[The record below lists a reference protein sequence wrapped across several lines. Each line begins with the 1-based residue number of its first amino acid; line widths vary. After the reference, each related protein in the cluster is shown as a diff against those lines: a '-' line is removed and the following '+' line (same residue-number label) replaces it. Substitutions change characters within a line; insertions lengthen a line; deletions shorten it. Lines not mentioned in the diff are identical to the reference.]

1 MKTGEDFR
9 REFPQAEEGFR
20 SAEYQ
25 ALMCLQEEKRRLHMR
40 FKPVAAVALMML
52 LLLSVGVAATVEKW
66 SLFDSVPDDWRIATD
81 AEKAQMKSSFVP
93 IRIDGINV
101 DVTIREAI
109 YDGYGVYLVVDVTP
123 KRPEVFLIPYDNAD
137 LDEPAG
143 DVVSSF
149 PDDVTL
155 EEHIMAL
162 GYRHIYRVDIMTGLA
177 GMFFPATMELNEDGS
192 FAFFIRQRLDRAQDM
207 KQPSLS
213 FTLAANLKSDSRYLE
228 HFDTDV
234 NLTAQPLLEVKCS
247 PAGETHVFANSG
259 LRLSNVQVHRTILTT
274 YVTADVEVVD
284 QARFDNRYE
293 QFFLRVCD
301 SKGNIVKSGYFNLA
315 AIIQDDDTG
324 KYQHTCTLSL
334 SALPD
339 ELSFVEY
346 QVDDDAGHKPV
357 NSWLFRLQDM
367 E

>member
-20 SAEYQ
+20 AAEYQ
-25 ALMCLQEEKRRLHMR
+25 ALMRLHEEKRRLYMK
-40 FKPVAAVALMML
+40 FKPVIAFILMLML
-52 LLLSVGVAATVEKW
+52 LMSVGVAATVEKW

-93 IRIDGINV
+93 IPIDGKMV

-123 KRPEVFLIPYDNAD
+123 KSPNVFLIPYHNAD

-155 EEHIMAL
+155 EEYIRAL
-162 GYRHIYRVDIMTGLA
+162 GYRQIYRVDIMTGLA

-192 FAFFIRQRLDRAQDM
+192 FAFFFRQRLDRAQDM
-207 KQPSLS
+207 QQPSLS
-213 FTLAANLKSDSRYLE
+213 FTVAANLKSDSRYLE

-234 NLTAQPLLEVKCS
+234 TLTVQPLLEVKYS
-247 PAGETHVFANSG
+247 PAGESHVFANSG

-284 QARFDNRYE
+284 QDKFDNRYN
-293 QFFLRVCD
+293 QYFLRISD
-301 SKGNIVKSGYFNLA
+301 SKGNDIKPGYINLI
-315 AIIQDDDTG
+315 AIRQDDTG
-324 KYQHTCTLSL
+324 EYQYTCTLSL

-346 QVDDDAGHKPV
+346 QVDYDAGHKPV
-357 NSWLFRLQDM
+357 DSWLFRLQNM

>member
-1 MKTGEDFR
+1 
-9 REFPQAEEGFR
+9 
-20 SAEYQ
+20 
-25 ALMCLQEEKRRLHMR
+25 
-40 FKPVAAVALMML
+40 
-52 LLLSVGVAATVEKW
+52 
-66 SLFDSVPDDWRIATD
+66 
-81 AEKAQMKSSFVP
+81 
-93 IRIDGINV
+93 
-101 DVTIREAI
+101 
-109 YDGYGVYLVVDVTP
+109 
-123 KRPEVFLIPYDNAD
+123 
-137 LDEPAG
+137 
-143 DVVSSF
+143 
-149 PDDVTL
+149 
-155 EEHIMAL
+155 
-162 GYRHIYRVDIMTGLA
+162 
-177 GMFFPATMELNEDGS
+177 MELNEDGS

-207 KQPSLS
+207 QQPSLS
-213 FTLAANLKSDSRYLE
+213 FTVAANLISDSRYLE

-234 NLTAQPLLEVKCS
+234 NLTVQPLPEVKCS
-247 PAGETHVFANSG
+247 PVGESHVFANSG

-274 YVTADVEVVD
+274 YVTADVAVVD

-301 SKGNIVKSGYFNLA
+301 SKGNIVKSGYFNLV

-334 SALPD
+334 STLPD

>member
-20 SAEYQ
+20 AAEYQ
-25 ALMCLQEEKRRLHMR
+25 ALMRLHEEKRRLHMKL
-40 FKPVAAVALMML
+40 KPVIAFIFMLML
-52 LLLSVGVAATVEKW
+52 LMSIGVAATVEKW

-93 IRIDGINV
+93 IAIDGEIV

-123 KRPEVFLIPYDNAD
+123 QKPEVFLMPYHNAD

-177 GMFFPATMELNEDGS
+177 GMFFPAQMELNEDGS
-192 FAFFIRQRLDRAQDM
+192 FAFFFRQRLDRAQDM
-207 KQPSLS
+207 QQPSLS
-213 FTLAANLKSDSRYLE
+213 FTVAANLKSDSRYLE

-234 NLTAQPLLEVKCS
+234 TLTVQPLLEAKCS
-247 PAGETHVFANSG
+247 PAGEPTC
-259 LRLSNVQVHRTILTT
+259 LP
-274 YVTADVEVVD
+274 TA
-284 QARFDNRYE
+284 A
-293 QFFLRVCD
+293 CD
-301 SKGNIVKSGYFNLA
+301 
-315 AIIQDDDTG
+315 
-324 KYQHTCTLSL
+324 
-334 SALPD
+334 
-339 ELSFVEY
+339 
-346 QVDDDAGHKPV
+346 
-357 NSWLFRLQDM
+357 
-367 E
+367 